1 VPIPSAASN
10 RGNSGLRRLAA
21 AGSSRAAA
29 AAAPS
34 AGCEDS
40 GCSDANCG
48 SPASAAVAA
57 AALCYRCEF
66 SSSFPAATQPGPWLA
81 TGSSP
86 RFEVMN
92 RRAGGS
98 AAAAAADGEAA
109 AAGAVGAS
117 AVQAAAAGL
126 CDGPGSISN

>member
-1 VPIPSAASN
+1 
-10 RGNSGLRRLAA
+10 LAA
-21 AGSSRAAA
+21 AGSSRAAGA
-29 AAAPS
+29 QLPS
-34 AGCEDS
+34 AYAATAPPASGGDD
-40 GCSDANCG
+40 GCSNCG

-66 SSSFPAATQPGPWLA
+66 SSSFPAATQPSPWLA

-92 RRAGGS
+92 RRAGGN
-98 AAAAAADGEAA
+98 AAGAADGGEAA
-109 AAGAVGAS
+109 GSVGPAGGRVAAAQAVAAGI
-117 AVQAAAAGL
+117 